1 MTVKT
6 VLSREQ
12 IEAEVEA
19 RRKRAEEALASG
31 KYRVQR
37 VGKGQWRVENG
48 DGTAYTVAV
57 QDGKPACDCPDF
69 QNRGSVIGTCKHIEM
84 IRALV
89 RNSKPA
95 QPTKPAQPSQSA
107 SGPSAPTPPTPNGRT
122 DRAPEAPAA
131 PPQAT
136 QDPGEVIVHWGK
148 HKGKTL
154 GQLAREAP
162 GFVAWL
168 AFKMEARSDE
178 DRRLQEAARKV
189 HDRLKAEKGEK
200 KARQSRSADP
210 AAAFIAQA
218 GIELLKEIWRAQG
231 NGRDL
236 SDPVIEKALE
246 LRVQAIRR
254 VAELLRQ
261 I

>member
-1 MTVKT
+1 MTAKA

-12 IEAEVEA
+12 IEAEVQA

-48 DGTAYTVAV
+48 DGAAYTVAV
-57 QDGKPACDCPDF
+57 ADGRAVCDCPDYR
-69 QNRGSVIGTCKHIEM
+69 NRGDTIGTCKHIEM
-84 IRALV
+84 V
-89 RNSKPA
+89 RLHVQQVKARPA
-95 QPTKPAQPSQSA
+95 QPAKTAQP
-107 SGPSAPTPPTPNGRT
+107 APTAPTPNGQA
-122 DRAPEAPAA
+122 RAPEQAPEAA
-131 PPQAT
+131 SRST
-136 QDPGEVIVHWGK
+136 EDPGEVVVHWGK

-154 GQLAREAP
+154 AELASEAP
-162 GFVAWL
+162 GFVAWV
-168 AFKMEARSDE
+168 AFKMEARSEE

-189 HDRLKAEKGEK
+189 YDRLKAEKGEK

-210 AAAFIAQA
+210 VAAFLAQA
-218 GIELLKEIWRAQG
+218 GIELLRELWKAQSG
-231 NGRDL
+231 GRDIE
-236 SDPVIEKALE
+236 DPAIKRAVE
-246 LRVQAIRR
+246 LRLQAIRR

>member
-1 MTVKT
+1 MTTVKT
-6 VLSREQ
+6 VSREQ

-48 DGTAYTVAV
+48 DGAAYTVAV
-57 QDGKPACDCPDF
+57 ADGRAVCDCPDYR
-69 QNRGSVIGTCKHIEM
+69 NRGDTIGTCKHIEM
-84 IRALV
+84 V
-89 RNSKPA
+89 RLHVQQVKARPA
-95 QPTKPAQPSQSA
+95 QPAKTAQTA
-107 SGPSAPTPPTPNGRT
+107 SNPSAPAAPTPNGQA
-122 DRAPEAPAA
+122 RAPEAPAA
-131 PPQAT
+131 PQST
-136 QDPGEVIVHWGK
+136 EDPEAVVVHWGK

-154 GQLAREAP
+154 SDLAREAP
-162 GFVAWL
+162 NFIAWL
-168 AFKMEARSDE
+168 AFKMEPRSEE
-178 DRRLQEAARKV
+178 DRRLQEAARKI

-218 GIELLKEIWRAQG
+218 GIELLRELWKAQSG
-231 NGRDL
+231 GRDIE
-236 SDPVIEKALE
+236 DPAIRKAIE